1 MKKIVAGIAGSAQQ
15 SRQREAQTRNAMDA
29 QRARVLALKEG
40 RNELTVLRRN
50 VESAERAYDT
60 AMQRSVSSQ
69 VDSRVNQT
77 SVLVLNPAAVPRKHS
92 RPKIFLNIALSVV
105 VGTILGI
112 AMVDRKSTRLNSSHL
127 RLSRMPSSA

>member
-1 MKKIVAGIAGSAQQ
+1 M
-15 SRQREAQTRNAMDA
+15 
-29 QRARVLALKEG
+29 
-40 RNELTVLRRN
+40 TVLRRN
-50 VESAERAYDT
+50 VESAERAYDL

-92 RPKIFLNIALSVV
+92 RPKIFLNIALAGV

-112 AMVDRKSTRLNSSHL
+112 VMVMLLELRDRRVRSRSDLELEVPLLAVLNDRAPRTQRLLGWSGSNDRP
-127 RLSRMPSSA
+127 RLPNPG